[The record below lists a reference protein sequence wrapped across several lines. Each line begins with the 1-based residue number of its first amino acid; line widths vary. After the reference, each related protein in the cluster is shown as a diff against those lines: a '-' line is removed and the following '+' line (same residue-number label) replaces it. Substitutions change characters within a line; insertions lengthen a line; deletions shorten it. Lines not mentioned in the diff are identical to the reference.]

1 MSETTAETTLDELN
15 QLPAPAASRL
25 LSGVCS
31 AERWVGAVLAGRPY
45 SSIDALLA
53 RSDAAVAAMTEADL
67 RGALTGHP
75 RIGDRQAAA
84 TGWSGQEQAGVQVE
98 DAEFMRALTVANSAY
113 EQRYGH
119 IYLVCAAGRSG
130 RELLELLL
138 ERLRNDR
145 ATEWRVVA
153 AELAKINQ
161 LRLRKLVIVPPP
173 AAEPSR
179 VEQAPRI
186 ESVVPRVEQPRVD
199 QPSRVDQPRVEQ
211 PRVDQPRVE
220 QPRVERPATG
230 GLSTHVLDTAR
241 GEPAGGV
248 VVRLEFNGREISRGT
263 TDADGRVSDFG
274 VGQLGPGVYRLVFET
289 EGYLGPGQ
297 AFFPEVVVTF
307 RADGRRPR
315 YHVPLL
321 LSAYSFATYR
331 GS

>member
-1 MSETTAETTLDELN
+1 MTLDELN

-53 RSDAAVAAMTEADL
+53 RSDAAVASMTEPDL
-67 RGALTGHP
+67 RGALTGHA

-84 TGWSGQEQAGVQVE
+84 TGWSGQEQAGLAAE
-98 DAEFMRALTVANSAY
+98 DAEFMRALTVANAAY

-119 IYLVCAAGRSG
+119 IYLVRATGRNG

-153 AELAKINQ
+153 AELATINQ
-161 LRLRKLVIVPPP
+161 IRLRKLVIVRPPP
-173 AAEPSR
+173 VQEPPR
-179 VEQAPRI
+179 VEPP
-186 ESVVPRVEQPRVD
+186 PRVEQPA
-199 QPSRVDQPRVEQ
+199 RVEQ
-211 PRVDQPRVE
+211 PRIE
-220 QPRVERPATG
+220 QVRRTEHAGDERGRQRSATG

-241 GEPAGGV
+241 GEPAGGI
-248 VVRLEFNGREISRGT
+248 VVRLEHDGRELSRGT
-263 TDADGRVSDFG
+263 TDADGRISDFG
-274 VGQLGPGVYRLVFET
+274 VGPLGAGVYRLVFET
-289 EGYLGPGQ
+289 EGYLGAGQ

-307 RADGRRPR
+307 RADGHRPR